1 MPKNTQKTSTGLTA
15 NTAALLSYLAGF
27 ITGIIFLV
35 VEKENKFVRFHALQS
50 TFTFGVVFVVLKVFS
65 IIAILAVLIPV
76 INVLAM
82 CLWIILMVKA
92 YQGEEFKLPV
102 IGEIVE
108 QNLK

>member
-1 MPKNTQKTSTGLTA
+1 MPKNAQKTSTGLTA
-15 NTAALLSYLAGF
+15 NTAAMISYLGGF

-50 TFTFGVVFVVLKVFS
+50 IFTFGAVFVVIQVFNVIS
-65 IIAILAVLIPV
+65 FLAILLPV
-76 INVLAM
+76 INLLALG
-82 CLWIILMVKA
+82 LWIILMVKA

-102 IGEIVE
+102 IGGIVE

>member
-15 NTAALLSYLAGF
+15 NTAALISYLGGF

-50 TFTFGVVFVVLKVFS
+50 IFTFGAVFIIIQVFN
-65 IIAILAVLIPV
+65 V
-76 INVLAM
+76 ISFLAM
-82 CLWIILMVKA
+82 LLPVVNLLGLGLWIILMVKA

-102 IGEIVE
+102 IGDIVE